1 MPDWRYNS
9 TMNSR
14 PYSVVLIL
22 SLFILAACSQ
32 PQELPTQVPTAV
44 APTQQALTSTPL
56 VPPTRD
62 ISQPTLTPMPSPTPV
77 SIVTETPI
85 TINPEVN
92 ITSPSAGVDLLLGS
106 QAPVGGLAQIGT
118 GQILS
123 VTLASATGHLLAST
137 LASVSEVNSWETTL
151 QVPESVSGPA
161 EIRASIIEDDGAVL
175 AVNTQPVNLTLDA
188 AASDRYLALFRP
200 VNGDSAV
207 SSFNLYFDGRTQLP
221 ANNQITIS
229 LWNDECQAQ
238 VARQTFA
245 LGGSGYWWGLINIPA
260 NVTGTICAAAQF
272 GTPGDDSWREAQV
285 KLNVLDQTE
294 ESATGVFIGQPLPGA
309 GIEAGNELN
318 LRGTAYNAPNNEVF
332 VSILLENGR
341 ILTEG
346 VAIVDDQTFN
356 GFWELALFVPDNAEG
371 PAQISA
377 SIGQLDE
384 DGYAQDVVGVEIQA
398 APE

>member
-1 MPDWRYNS
+1 
-9 TMNSR
+9 MNSR
-14 PYSVVLIL
+14 SYFTVLTL

-44 APTQQALTSTPL
+44 APSQQPLTSTPL

-62 ISQPTLTPMPSPTPV
+62 IRQPTLPPLPSPATV
-77 SIVTETPI
+77 RTATEAPI
-85 TINPEVN
+85 EAPIATNSEVN
-92 ITSPSAGVDLLLGS
+92 ITSPSVGADLLLGS
-106 QAPVGGLAQIGT
+106 QASVGGLAQIGA
-118 GQILS
+118 GQTLS
-123 VTLASATGHLLAST
+123 VTLASATGHRLAST
-137 LASVSEVNSWETTL
+137 LASVTEVNSWETTL
-151 QVPESVSGPA
+151 HIPESVSGPA
-161 EIRASIIEDDGAVL
+161 EIRASIIEDEGAVIV
-175 AVNTQPVNLTLDA
+175 VNTQPVNLALDA
-188 AASDRYLALFRP
+188 ATSERYLALFRP

-245 LGGSGYWWGLINIPA
+245 LGGSGYWWGLISIPA
-260 NVTGTICAAAQF
+260 NVTGTICAVAQF
-272 GTPGDDSWREAQV
+272 GTPGEDSWREAQV
-285 KLNVLDQTE
+285 KLNVLDQTDE
-294 ESATGVFIGQPLPGA
+294 AASGVFIGQPLPAA
-309 GIEAGNELN
+309 GIEAGKELS
-318 LRGTAYNAPNNEVF
+318 LRGTAYNPPNNEVF
-332 VSILLENGR
+332 VSILLDNGR

-346 VAIVDDQTFN
+346 VAIVDDRTFN
-356 GFWELALFVPDNAEG
+356 GFWELTLFIPDNAEG